1 MHMRKLCRLKIYL
14 DDSDMHAGRPV
25 YEWLVEEAHREGLR
39 GATVVRGAMGYGGHD
54 KIHSGRV
61 FALSA
66 ELPVVV
72 EIIDS
77 REKIDAF
84 TTVVKPVLVKGMLTI
99 EDVDAI
105 FFGAD

>member
-1 MHMRKLCRLKIYL
+1 MHARKLCRLKIYL
-14 DDSDMHAGRPV
+14 DDSDLHAGRPV
-25 YEWLVEEAHREGLR
+25 YEWLR

-72 EIIDS
+72 EIIDT
-77 REKIDAF
+77 RK
-84 TTVVKPVLVKGMLTI
+84 KLMPLQR
-99 EDVDAI
+99 
-105 FFGAD
+105 